1 MGFKK
6 FVFLGG
12 FVSVIAVAVMVYL
25 LNSNIFLQKR
35 PLTNDN
41 SPDST
46 TSNRSQRQQ
55 TIDDYY
61 SILIRE
67 RLKRI
72 GLSEL
77 KNEILPRNATE
88 IRFWV
93 GFSPSGLRGLIIK
106 NDGTTWQANFIPN
119 ITENTPPSNTLRS
132 LASPTHGW
140 QNLTDQLQ
148 QLGLYNLPG
157 ESGKIPENKYVL
169 DLTAAVVEIRTSDS
183 YKSIRY
189 RGIFYFRDE
198 DILKMEKILET
209 ISSEFS
215 IKLW

>member
-1 MGFKK
+1 
-6 FVFLGG
+6 V
-12 FVSVIAVAVMVYL
+12 

-41 SPDST
+41 SPDNT
-46 TSNRSQRQQ
+46 ASNRSQRQQ
-55 TIDDYY
+55 TIDEYY
-61 SILIRE
+61 SMLISE

-93 GFSPSGLRGLIIK
+93 GFSHSGLRGLIIK
-106 NDGTTWQANFIPN
+106 NDGTTWLANFIPN
-119 ITENTPPSNTLRS
+119 ITEETPPSNSLRS
-132 LASPTHGW
+132 LAPPTHGW

-148 QLGLYNLPG
+148 QLGLYNLSG
-157 ESGKIPENKYVL
+157 ESGAIPENKLVL
-169 DLTAAVVEIRTSDS
+169 DLIATVVEIRTSDS